1 MDASESP
8 PIEEEIRKRSRRFTS
23 LRAAQRILAH
33 SAHPSE
39 LEATFEQGRAV
50 LLELQALD
58 QGAAEPSLDECLGR
72 IDRSL
77 DEISSRTREILART
91 PISELRAQLPRLEE
105 EHPGEIERLIE
116 TILEGGTGSDKQLR
130 ILEYLVTLRCSEERG
145 SRRVVVRGAGAVAPQ
160 LASLAGAGDGDFDP
174 LAAEAVFADAT
185 RRLFRDE
192 DVGAI
197 RDRIRAYKEELG
209 SGILEPRVLEA
220 AVAYNVAMWNRMAGL
235 LEGSRLLDRL
245 ADDIL
250 AADRSAPPREEL
262 APGGSVFDS
271 RNFEALVSGLC
282 ARVRGDAPGGD
293 AAGRIVSLF
302 DLGSLTPAEIE
313 AFEVEEED
321 EATRVTRAA
330 VTLNLV
336 ARQLPDGDETL
347 REFGVDP
354 DLVEGG
360 WLDELMREIT
370 TAAQKLLADGRFA
383 EACRLSEIRAKNLG
397 VLCGARVPAAEVA
410 PHRRVPPAAAS
421 RLDLSFLGK
430 HAAAAFLV
438 LWFVLLAFLLWPGG
452 GVDTLSKQE
461 LSRVSQY
468 LESGHRS
475 DEGGTAR
482 FVGVLNTGWDRLS
495 TEQRRAD
502 ALRIGER
509 FGELGVKGVV
519 LLDRFQ
525 RLQVSYSGG
534 SLVELTPNPAERAS
548 VGEERD

>member
-1 MDASESP
+1 MEASENPSMDL
-8 PIEEEIRKRSRRFTS
+8 EIRKRSKRFTS
-23 LRAAQRILAH
+23 LRAAQRILAN

-50 LLELQALD
+50 VLELQSLD
-58 QGAAEPSLDECLGR
+58 QDAGDEPRARECLGR

-91 PISELRAQLPRLEE
+91 PISELRAHLPRLAE
-105 EHPGEIERLIE
+105 EHPGEIEGFIE

-130 ILEYLVTLRCSEERG
+130 ILEYVVTLRCSEERG
-145 SRRVVVRGAGAVAPQ
+145 SRRVVVRSPGAVAPQ
-160 LASLAGAGDGDFDP
+160 LASLAEAGDGNFDP
-174 LAAEAVFADAT
+174 VSVEAIFADAT
-185 RRLFRDE
+185 RTLFREE

-197 RDRIRAYKEELG
+197 RDRIRTYKEELG
-209 SGILEPRVLEA
+209 SRILEPRVLEA

-245 ADDIL
+245 ADDVL
-250 AADRSAPPREEL
+250 AADRSARAREPL
-262 APGGSVFDS
+262 APGESVFDS
-271 RNFEALVSGLC
+271 RAFETLVSSLR
-282 ARVRGDAPGGD
+282 ARVKGDAPEAD
-293 AAGRIVSLF
+293 AAGRVVSMF
-302 DLGSLTPAEIE
+302 DLGTLSPAEIE
-313 AFEVEEED
+313 ALESDDED
-321 EATRVTRAA
+321 LPTLFTRAA
-330 VTLNLV
+330 IALNQAV
-336 ARQLPDGDETL
+336 RQLPDGEGAL
-347 REFGVDP
+347 RELGVDP
-354 DLVEGG
+354 ERLEGP

-397 VLCGARVPAAEVA
+397 VLCGARLPAAEMT
-410 PHRRVPPAAAS
+410 PRRRVPPAATS

-438 LWFVLLAFLLWPGG
+438 LWFVLLAFLLWPAS
-452 GVDTLSKQE
+452 GVDSLSKQE
-461 LSRVSQY
+461 LSQISPH
-468 LESGHRS
+468 LESGHQS
-475 DEGGTAR
+475 DEGGTSL

-495 TEQRRAD
+495 TQQRRAD

-509 FGELGVKGVV
+509 FDELGVKGVV

-534 SLVELTPNPAERAS
+534 SLVELTPNPALPAP
-548 VGEERD
+548 

>member
-1 MDASESP
+1 MEASESP
-8 PIEEEIRKRSRRFTS
+8 PIELEIRRRSRRFTS

-50 LLELQALD
+50 LLELQTLG
-58 QGAAEPSLDECLGR
+58 QGAGEEPSARECLGR
-72 IDRSL
+72 IDRLL

-91 PISELRAQLPRLEE
+91 PISEFRAQLPRLAE
-105 EHPGEIERLIE
+105 EHPGEIEGFIE
-116 TILEGGTGSDKQLR
+116 TILEGGTGSNKHLR
-130 ILEYLVTLRCSEERG
+130 VLEYLVTLRCSEERG
-145 SRRVVVRGAGAVAPQ
+145 SRRVVVRGPNAVAPQ
-160 LASLAGAGDGDFDP
+160 LTPLAEAVGEDLDP

-197 RDRIRAYKEELG
+197 RDHIRAYKEELG
-209 SGILEPRVLEA
+209 SRILEPRVLEA

-250 AADRSAPPREEL
+250 AADRSAPAREPL

-271 RNFEALVSGLC
+271 RAFEALVSGLC
-282 ARVRGDAPGGD
+282 ARVRGDAPDGD
-293 AAGRIVSLF
+293 AAGRIVSMF
-302 DLGSLTPAEIE
+302 DLGSLSPAEIE
-313 AFEVEEED
+313 ALEVDDED
-321 EATRVTRAA
+321 ESTRVTRAA
-330 VTLNLV
+330 VTLNLA
-336 ARQLPDGDETL
+336 ARQLPDGEEAL
-347 REFGVDP
+347 CELGVAP
-354 DLVEGG
+354 ELLEGP

-397 VLCGARVPAAEVA
+397 VLCGARMPAADVT
-410 PHRRVPPAAAS
+410 PRRRVPPAEAS
-421 RLDLSFLGK
+421 RLGLPFLGK

-438 LWFVLLAFLLWPGG
+438 LWFVLLAFLLWPGS
-452 GVDTLSKQE
+452 GVDGLSKQE
-461 LSRVSQY
+461 LSRISPH

-495 TEQRRAD
+495 TEQRRVD
-502 ALRIGER
+502 ALRIGGR
-509 FGELGVKGVV
+509 FDELGVKGVV

-534 SLVELTPNPAERAS
+534 RLVELTPNPATRE
-548 VGEERD
+548 